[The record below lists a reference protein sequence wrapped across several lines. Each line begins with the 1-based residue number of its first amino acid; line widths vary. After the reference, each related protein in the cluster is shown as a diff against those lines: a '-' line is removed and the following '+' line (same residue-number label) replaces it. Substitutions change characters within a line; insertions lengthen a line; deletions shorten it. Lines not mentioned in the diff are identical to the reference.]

1 MQIDPDQIEDDI
13 SEILTQQGFPQNESA
28 NLREDSEE
36 KELAVRNNDADG
48 FSCEGRK
55 YGKK

>member
-1 MQIDPDQIEDDI
+1 VQIDPDQIDDDI
-13 SEILTQQGFPQNESA
+13 SEILTQKSFPQNESE

-36 KELAVRNNDADG
+36 KESAEINNDADG

-55 YGKK
+55 YGNE